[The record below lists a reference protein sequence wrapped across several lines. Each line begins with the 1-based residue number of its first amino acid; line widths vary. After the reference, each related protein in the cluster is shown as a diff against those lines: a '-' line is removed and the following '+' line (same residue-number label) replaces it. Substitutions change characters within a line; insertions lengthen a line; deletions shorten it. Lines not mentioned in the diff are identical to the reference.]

1 MPVIAGIP
9 ITPVTA
15 RLYFA
20 VQALAGAVWW
30 IAVAL
35 SDDVRHHT
43 LGDLPAGL
51 VAMLDVP
58 LFVIGSAVVAAGARW
73 ALWVTVPWTTIVAAG
88 MAVYATAT
96 GLAGWG
102 ALVMVIAAGASIAAG
117 IVLLCGRAPVE
128 WLATGPLSFRPAA
141 RVGTR
146 ALLARTALQTLF
158 FWGTFLLI
166 IPIVVS
172 LIEAR
177 WSLRIEVPLVVHL
190 AGGVLLVTATALGI
204 WSAVSMSVEGEGTP
218 LPSQMARRL
227 VITGPYRYL
236 RNPMAVAGI
245 AQGISVGL
253 ILGSWLVV
261 AYSLFGSLLWNSVVR
276 PLEEADLEARFGSE
290 FVEYSSRVSCWLP
303 VRPAASRAL

>member
-9 ITPVTA
+9 ITPATA

-20 VQALAGAVWW
+20 VQAVAGAMWW
-30 IAVAL
+30 ILVPL
-35 SDDVRHHT
+35 SDDVRRVT

-51 VAMLDVP
+51 VAAFDLP
-58 LFVIGSAVVAAGARW
+58 FFVAASALIAAGARW
-73 ALWVTVPWTTIVAAG
+73 AIWVAVPWTTIVAVG
-88 MAVYATAT
+88 MAVYATMT

-102 ALVMVIAAGASIAAG
+102 ALAMVVAAGASIAAA

-128 WLATGPLSFRPAA
+128 WLVTGPLAFRPAA

-146 ALLARTALQTLF
+146 ALLARTGLQTLF
-158 FWGTFLLI
+158 FWGTFLLV
-166 IPIVVS
+166 IPLVVS
-172 LIEAR
+172 FVETR

-190 AGGVLLVTATALGI
+190 AGGALLAAATALGI
-204 WSAVSMSVEGEGTP
+204 WSAVSMSVDGDGTP

-227 VITGPYRYL
+227 VISGPYRYV

-261 AYSLFGSLLWNSVVR
+261 AYSLFGSVLWNSVVR
-276 PLEEADLEARFGSE
+276 PLEEADLEERFGSE
-290 FVEYSSRVSCWLP
+290 FVEYSRRVSCWVP
-303 VRPAASRAL
+303 VRPAAFRAL

>member
-9 ITPVTA
+9 ITPLTA
-15 RLYFA
+15 RLFFA
-20 VQALAGAVWW
+20 VQAAAGALWW
-30 IAVAL
+30 ILVAL
-35 SDDVRHHT
+35 NDDVRALT
-43 LGDLPAGL
+43 LGELPAGP
-51 VAMLDVP
+51 VAALDIP
-58 LFVIGSAVVAAGARW
+58 LFVLGSALVGAGARW
-73 ALWVTVPWTTIVAAG
+73 AIWLTVPWTALVAAG
-88 MAVYATAT
+88 MAVYATVT

-102 ALVMVIAAGASIAAG
+102 ALTMVVAAGLSVAAG
-117 IVLLCGRAPVE
+117 VVLVCGRAPVE
-128 WLATGPLSFRPAA
+128 WLVTGPLAFRPAA

-146 ALLARTALQTLF
+146 VLLARTGLQTLF
-158 FWGTFLLI
+158 FWGTFLLV

-172 LIEAR
+172 LVEAR

-190 AGGVLLVTATALGI
+190 AGGVLLAAATALGV

-227 VITGPYRYL
+227 VISGPYRYV

-261 AYSLFGSLLWNSVVR
+261 AYSLFGSVLWNSVVR
-276 PLEEADLEARFGSE
+276 PLEEADLEERFGSA
-290 FVEYSSRVSCWLP
+290 FLEYSDRVSCWIP
-303 VRPAASRAL
+303 VRPAVSRAL